1 MTNLYLTK
9 QGCVVRKT
17 GKRLIVEKEGQE
29 LLEIEC
35 FKLDTLFLFG
45 NIQVTTQAL
54 TQILAHNIEVAFLS
68 MGGRLKGQLTPPMPK
83 NVLLRIAQYEKS
95 CEPATALALARTV
108 VAGKIENGRRFLDR
122 HHRNKPAVGFDRIV
136 RHMEADLTQVRQ
148 AASLPSLLGLEGDSA
163 RTYFRG
169 IALACTGA
177 MTFPG
182 RKRRPPP
189 DPVNALLSFGY
200 TLVAAEIT
208 SLLDAM
214 GFDPYIGLFHQ
225 PHYGRTSLALD
236 LLEEFRTDA
245 VDRLVLNLVNRNVL
259 AHRHFQDLTAEGKGF
274 RLTRDGL
281 RIFFRAYETHL
292 LTEIPC
298 KVPQRRFTLR
308 EAFRFQA
315 HRLAKALT
323 DDMPYVTFQRA

>member
-1 MTNLYLTK
+1 MNLYLTE
-9 QGCVVRKT
+9 QGCVIRKT

-54 TQILAHNIEVAFLS
+54 TQMLANNIELAFLS
-68 MGGRLKGQLTPPMPK
+68 MSGRLKGQITPPMPK
-83 NVLLRIAQYEKS
+83 NVLLRMAQYKKS
-95 CEPATALALARTV
+95 CELETTLSLARTV
-108 VAGKIENGRRFLDR
+108 VSGKIENGRRFLAR
-122 HHRNKPAVGFDRIV
+122 HHRNRPEVGFDR
-136 RHMEADLTQVRQ
+136 LVRQ
-148 AASLPSLLGLEGDSA
+148 MEEDLVKVRKADSMASLLGLEGDSA
-163 RTYFRG
+163 RAYFRG
-169 IALACTGA
+169 ITLACTGS
-177 MTFPG
+177 MSFTG

-200 TLVAAEIT
+200 TLVATEIA

-225 PHYGRTSLALD
+225 PHYGRASLALD

-245 VDRLVLNLVNRNVL
+245 VDRLTLNLVNRNVL
-259 AHRHFQDLTAEGKGF
+259 SYRHFHDLTTEGKGF

-281 RIFFRAYETHL
+281 RIFFSAYEKHL
-292 LTEIPC
+292 RAEIPC
-298 KVPQRRFTLR
+298 TVPKRRSTLR
-308 EAFRFQA
+308 AAFRFQA
-315 HRLAKALT
+315 HQLAKTLT
-323 DDMPYVTFQRA
+323 DDVPYATFQRA